1 MMIDKLKSG
10 VSGVVTTLDSTLKDS
25 FSFLNDIKD
34 AGWDKVVKLVN
45 DILGLAPL
53 IEATGFNMK
62 EFTVDATLPPSIIQV
77 FFKERDVDPETIEK
91 IVNDNQDKQML
102 VLIVRALQKAD
113 ELQRRMNLA
122 DYRFYA
128 LSIKI
133 GLPPDISLKF
143 VRTER
148 NVEATN

>member
-1 MMIDKLKSG
+1 MIDKLKSG

-77 FFKERDVDPETIEK
+77 FFKERDVDSETIEK